1 MLNTVINTQKPEIK
15 HMLLDKPIKKNDI
28 ISLKLL
34 TGEEVIAQFQEE
46 TDNELIVSK
55 ASIVAANPQGGLGL
69 VPWIISSVPS
79 SNLINPHNICCKR
92 RIRVIIR
99 GAVTNLDC
107 SSSSIARFL
116 SWLYMSF

>member
-1 MLNTVINTQKPEIK
+1 MLNTVINIEKTEIK

-46 TDNELIVSK
+46 KDNNLIVSK

-69 VPWIISSVPS
+69 VPWMMSALPERVELNKATIITSS
-79 SNLINPHNICCKR
+79 LTAKEIADKFIE
-92 RIRVIIR
+92 
-99 GAVTNLDC
+99 ATT
-107 SSSSIARFL
+107 SIQLAK
-116 SWLYMSF
+116 

>member
-1 MLNTVINTQKPEIK
+1 MLNTVINIEKLEIK

-46 TDNELIVSK
+46 KDNNLIVSK

-69 VPWIISSVPS
+69 VPWMMSSMPDKIS
-79 SNLINPHNICCKR
+79 INKDTVVTFGQTAEAIADKFIEATTNITLAK
-92 RIRVIIR
+92 
-99 GAVTNLDC
+99 
-107 SSSSIARFL
+107 
-116 SWLYMSF
+116 